1 MNPALVSISLTVAA
15 AILGTRPLVLI
26 DAALEPPMTGGVRTV
41 CAALTGTDRIAFHC
55 LLPAGY
61 ADEQEIAATATI
73 LAAALRA
80 DVRETAADS
89 PVTTHVTA
97 RHTWLGAVVESE
109 DFPATLERLGR
120 WLSGELQLDD
130 AALERARD
138 VAVLMMDDHAMVLPG
153 PILRDRARRALLG
166 HGSSVDGRTIEQASR
181 WPAAEVRRRL
191 REVLRREGSM
201 IAFLGGDDAEALR
214 TQVDA
219 AFAALPPR
227 EGGAAIAAAA
237 APRAGELAAMEEIEH
252 DRVAAPFVTM
262 ALRVPSADPSA
273 AAGFR
278 VAFELLRK
286 RLVTEL
292 GQPRGGEARA
302 QFPAFHHDPFDG
314 ELAFVGR
321 RGENS
326 DSAGTTRVE
335 IETAFDRVLSVPAGP
350 AELAVI
356 RSQLL
361 AAAAVPPLETKL
373 QEIAQRMPSVQ
384 IERARLLL
392 ADAMSGYPTSLLE
405 HVAEIDADAV
415 ARAMSEHFGPAARTF
430 FALVPRKVA
439 SPTRR

>member
-1 MNPALVSISLTVAA
+1 MNPSLVCFSLAVMVP
-15 AILGTRPLVLI
+15 ILGTKSPGSI
-26 DAALEPPMTGGVRTV
+26 GAAIEPPVAEGVRTV
-41 CAALTGTDRIAFHC
+41 VAAMPGTDRIAFHC
-55 LLPAGY
+55 ALPVGY
-61 ADEQEIAATATI
+61 ADEPEAAASAHI

-80 DVRETAADS
+80 DVPKLAADS

-97 RHTWLGAVVESE
+97 GHTWLGAVVEEE
-109 DFPATLERLGR
+109 DFPATLARLGQ

-130 AALERARD
+130 AAVERARD
-138 VAVLMMDDHAMVLPG
+138 VAVLVMDDHAMVLPG
-153 PILRDRARRALLG
+153 PILRDRARRVLLG
-166 HGSSVDGRTIEQASR
+166 RGSTIDAGAIEAASQ
-181 WPAAEVRRRL
+181 WSAAEVRRRL

-201 IAFLGGDDAEALR
+201 IAFLGGDDANAL
-214 TQVDA
+214 QAEVDT

-227 EGGAAIAAAA
+227 EGGAAVAAAA
-237 APRAGELAAMEEIEH
+237 AREGEFTALEEIEH
-252 DRVAAPFVTM
+252 DRVAAPFVTL

-273 AAGFR
+273 SAGFR

-302 QFPAFHHDPFDG
+302 QFPAFHHDPFDR

-321 RGENS
+321 RGES
-326 DSAGTTRVE
+326 GDTAGATRAE
-335 IETAFDRVLSVPAGP
+335 IEAALDRALSIPVGP

-361 AAAAVPPLETKL
+361 AATAVPPLETKL
-373 QEIAQRMPSVQ
+373 QEIARRMPSVQ
-384 IERARLLL
+384 LERARLLL
-392 ADAMSGYPTSLLE
+392 ADAMSGYPTTLLQ
-405 HVAEIDADAV
+405 HVAEIDAEAA

-439 SPTRR
+439 SPPRR